1 VYVFFAFARRPTTR
15 LTVFLGIATVNAYV
29 GDIKAMFANQVSGD
43 IINAWNVGNSFRAL
57 HVKTSPEY
65 DRSRPTLQWYT

>member
-1 VYVFFAFARRPTTR
+1 LSAPTDR
-15 LTVFLGIATVNAYV
+15 LLTLFLGIATVNAYV
-29 GDIKAMFANQVSGD
+29 GDIKSMFANQVSGD

-65 DRSRPTLQWYT
+65 DRSRPTYTSRCCES